1 MKRFLLI
8 VPALILMLGGCASKN
23 VYVPKRITGEL
34 KYSGRLPAPI
44 VEVTREGAVLKN
56 GQIITARE
64 GLLDLKLPEGFAYL
78 GEDATRLIAAADDG
92 RLLILSKKEGK
103 TLFSESFED
112 AVASASVKGNLLAMV
127 LANNTLVLHDLRLN
141 EMIYK
146 EPLPPAP
153 ALDARMANP
162 VFLNDLIVFPSL
174 DGRLLVM
181 QSDKKVVLRDI
192 AISDKP
198 LFNNVIYLKVIDNTM
213 IAATG
218 SKVISI
224 NPRTIQTMV
233 VGVKDV
239 IYVPEGVY
247 LFTKSGK
254 VIWADS
260 SLRIKRELKFP
271 FAIFS
276 AVSLGKN
283 LYGVEKNG
291 YLIRIDKRL
300 QNFQVYQLPEKIET
314 EVFAYDDHLYF
325 DDRYIVVK

>member
-1 MKRFLLI
+1 MKKLWLI
-8 VPALILMLGGCASKN
+8 IPALVLMLGGCASKN
-23 VYVPKRITGEL
+23 IYTPRQIKGTL
-34 KYSGRLPAPI
+34 NYSGRLPAPI

-56 GQIITARE
+56 GQIITARD
-64 GLLDLKLPEGFAYL
+64 GLLDLKLPKGFAYL
-78 GEDATRLIAAADDG
+78 GEDGERIIAAADDG
-92 RLLILSKKEGK
+92 RLIILSKKDGK
-103 TLFSESFED
+103 KLFSESFEE
-112 AVASASVKGNLLAMV
+112 AVASASVKGDLLAMV

-198 LFNNVIYLKVIDNTM
+198 LFNNVIYLKVIHNTM

-224 NPRTIQTMV
+224 NPKTIQTMV

-239 IYVPEGVY
+239 IYTDEGVY
-247 LFTKSGK
+247 LFTKGGR
-254 VIWADS
+254 VIWTDPF
-260 SLRIKRELKFP
+260 LRIKRELKFP

-283 LYGVEKNG
+283 LYGIEKSG
-291 YLIRIDKRL
+291 YLIRIDKTL
-300 QNFQVYQLPEKIET
+300 QNYQVYQLPEKIRT
-314 EVFAYDDHLYF
+314 KVFAYDDHLYF